1 MIRKV
6 SKILPTA
13 LILAF
18 LSCTA
23 AEDADR
29 GGRGGRGADSPR
41 RIVSLIPS
49 ATETIIALGAGDRLV
64 ARTEF
69 DTDPALAHLPEVS
82 GGLTPSLEHLM
93 MLSPE
98 LVVAWPDNASRSV
111 TARLGELGVE
121 VYSPEIQDLADIYE
135 TTRGLGRTLGLET
148 AADSLVAALQEE
160 LESLK
165 RAVAGRERPSVFYV
179 VWLDPPATAGP
190 GTYIHELIE
199 IAGGRNVFSD
209 APAMWP
215 QVSLEEV
222 VRRQP
227 DIVILTKGEAS
238 SPDPERLRSAV
249 GWRELRAVRAGRV
262 TQVEANLFNRPGP
275 RVAEAARRLSELF
288 HPNAFDA
295 AATPRAIP

>member
-1 MIRKV
+1 MIRKEGR
-6 SKILPTA
+6 ILTTA
-13 LILAF
+13 LLLAVF
-18 LSCTA
+18 SCTA

-29 GGRGGRGADSPR
+29 GARQADSPR

-49 ATETIIALGAGDRLV
+49 ATETVIALGAGDRLV
-64 ARTEF
+64 ARTEY

-82 GGLTPSLEHLM
+82 GGLTPSLERLM

-111 TARLGELGVE
+111 TARLAELGVE
-121 VYSPEIQDLADIYE
+121 VYSPEIQVLADIYE

-165 RAVAGRERPSVFYV
+165 RAVAGRDRPSVFYV
-179 VWLDPPATAGP
+179 VWFDPPTTAGP

-199 IAGGRNVFSD
+199 IAGGRNVFGD

-227 DIVILTKGEAS
+227 DTIILTKGEEA
-238 SPDPERLRSAV
+238 SPDLERLRSAV
-249 GWRELRAVRAGRV
+249 GWRELRAVRDGVV

-275 RVAEAARRLSELF
+275 RVAEAARRLSELL
-288 HPNAFDA
+288 HPDA
-295 AATPRAIP
+295 RRDRDPLNDPMTP